1 MAKIIDES
9 KRLSNLKSERLNDNV
24 VRSLLIYVNDIK
36 TSTDFTLS
44 LENECKN
51 IEKLHELVNK
61 VLAGIP
67 YQYVINSSIFL
78 GNDFYVDSRVLIPR
92 NETEELTLNVI
103 KLIDELNIKT
113 GNVFDI
119 CSGSGVIA
127 ISIKK
132 KYPDLN
138 VFGSDIS
145 KDAIEVSEINNK
157 RLNTNVEFRQG
168 NLFEPFKDLKVDV
181 LVSNPPYIG
190 IDEEVDEMVLKHEPH
205 LALFAN
211 PRTKFY
217 EEMFSQI
224 QNNLND
230 IHLLAFEISPLLVEP
245 LKDITKKYFKDSEI
259 RFEKDM
265 YNNYR
270 YLYIIKR

>member
-1 MAKIIDES
+1 MAKIIDEY

-230 IHLLAFEISPLLVEP
+230 IYLLAFEISPLLVEP

>member
-1 MAKIIDES
+1 MAKIIDEY
-9 KRLSNLKSERLNDNV
+9 KQLNYLKSERLNDNV
-24 VRSLLIYVNDIK
+24 IRSLLMYVNDIK
-36 TSTDFTLS
+36 ISTDFTLS

-51 IEKLHELVNK
+51 IGKLHELVSK

-67 YQYVINSSIFL
+67 YQYAINSSTFL
-78 GNDFYVDSRVLIPR
+78 GNDFYVDLRVLIPR
-92 NETEELTLNVI
+92 NETEELTQNVI
-103 KLIDELNIKT
+103 KLIDELNIKK

-230 IHLLAFEISPLLVEP
+230 IYLLAFEISPLLVEP
-245 LKDITKKYFKDSEI
+245 LKDITKKYFKDTEI